1 MIFQT
6 PKPPL
11 TDLNAT
17 DIVRQ
22 AKEERQAC
30 HDRLSARI
38 EKKLEGRVSSFL
50 KLHKIDYH
58 IRQAANH
65 GLNEVH
71 IPIQPKF
78 RGAFDLSEPIDELC
92 DAQFNIRVMYNHNA
106 FFKALETHVFK
117 EDHIDGHI
125 VFARDDDHQAGKARE
140 IFITWEAL
148 MPSPLTLDF
157 LWDANYTVSEFVE
170 NETIGAM
177 IERLDLRPRDGTP
190 LVVRNGRR
198 RVGPNSQV
206 STYYGKTLTLRP
218 EGIENNPQG
227 IDL

>member
-1 MIFQT
+1 MIFQS

-11 TDLNAT
+11 SDLDAT

-30 HDRLSARI
+30 NDRLSARI

-65 GLNEVH
+65 GLNEVR

-78 RGAFDLSEPIDELC
+78 RGAFDLSEPIEELC

-106 FFKALETHVFK
+106 FFRALETHVFK

-218 EGIENNPQG
+218 EGIENNPHG

>member
-1 MIFQT
+1 MIFQS

-38 EKKLEGRVSSFL
+38 EKKLEGRVASFL
-50 KLHKIDYH
+50 KLHKIDCH

-65 GLNEVH
+65 GLNEVR

-78 RGAFDLSEPIDELC
+78 RGAFDLSEPIEELC

-106 FFKALETHVFK
+106 FFRALETHVFK

>member
-1 MIFQT
+1 MIFQS

-65 GLNEVH
+65 GLNEVR
-71 IPIQPKF
+71 ISIQPKF
-78 RGAFDLSEPIDELC
+78 RGAFDLSEPIEELC

-106 FFKALETHVFK
+106 FFRALETHVFK

-148 MPSPLTLDF
+148 IPSPLTLDF

-218 EGIENNPQG
+218 EGVENNPRG

>member
-1 MIFQT
+1 MIFQS

-30 HDRLSARI
+30 NDRLSARI
-38 EKKLEGRVSSFL
+38 EKKLEGRVASFL

-65 GLNEVH
+65 GLNEVR

>member
-38 EKKLEGRVSSFL
+38 EKKLEGRVASFL

-65 GLNEVH
+65 GLNEVR

-78 RGAFDLSEPIDELC
+78 RGAFDLSEPIEELC

-117 EDHIDGHI
+117 EDHIEGHI